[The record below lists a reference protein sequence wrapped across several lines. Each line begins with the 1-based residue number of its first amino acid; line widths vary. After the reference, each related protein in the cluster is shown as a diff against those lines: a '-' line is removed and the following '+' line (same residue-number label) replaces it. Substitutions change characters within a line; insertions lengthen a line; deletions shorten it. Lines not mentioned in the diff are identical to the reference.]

1 MRCSGTWIPAF
12 AGMTQYKCETQ
23 SNKNNDRAI
32 LEKKKPLFFP
42 MAKNYEGLSIVL
54 GGAAGQGIQTVESI
68 LTQVLHRSGFS
79 VSANKEY
86 MSRIRGGS
94 NSTEIRITSRSRTGY
109 VHAIDICFPLDK
121 ASLAHL
127 EPRLSPRTI
136 ILGDRQQ
143 LMGLVEREVL
153 PPSPELRRGVGGEV
167 VHAGKKKT
175 TTDIVDIPLTRIARD
190 LGNPLMAN
198 TVAASVVLGLLHA
211 EEQLL
216 KDYLQEQFGR
226 KGEAILKKNITAA
239 EEGYKI
245 GHHLGYMENLHVAAP
260 TPNPDEAN
268 KILINGNQSLGR
280 GLIAGGVNFLSSYPM
295 SPGTGLLTFYAQQAE
310 KDHALVVEQAEDEIS
325 AINMSLGAS
334 YAGARALV
342 TTSGGGFALMTEG
355 VSLAGMIE
363 TPVII
368 HIAQRP
374 GPATGLPTRTEQADL
389 NLALYAGHGE
399 FPRAIYAPGDAV
411 EAFAVGQEAAR
422 IADTYQS
429 PIFILTDQYFLDA
442 IESVDEK
449 DLIAK
454 PFSSTV
460 IETTTD
466 YERYTVTE
474 SGISPRGIPGY
485 GTGLVEVDS
494 DEHTAD
500 GHITESFETR
510 VTMMDKR
517 LRKGDGIRAEV
528 LPPVITGDIETAKT
542 ILVGWG
548 STKSVIA
555 EAVAFISPAPAKGRV
570 GEGSDLEAANIKTKK
585 QKSIATIHFA
595 QVWPLPQ
602 ETQELFG
609 KAKQVIVIEN
619 NATGQ
624 FAKLL
629 QLEGV
634 KVTENILKYS
644 GEPFSVEELVEKLK
658 SL

>member
-1 MRCSGTWIPAF
+1 
-12 AGMTQYKCETQ
+12 
-23 SNKNNDRAI
+23 
-32 LEKKKPLFFP
+32 
-42 MAKNYEGLSIVL
+42 MAKNYEGISIVL

-68 LTQVLHRSGFS
+68 LTQVLQRSGFA

-94 NSTEIRITSRSRTGY
+94 NSTEIRVTAGGRTGY
-109 VHAIDICFPLDK
+109 VRAIDICFPLD
-121 ASLAHL
+121 AGALTHLA
-127 EPRLSPRTI
+127 PRLTKQTVL
-136 ILGDRQQ
+136 LGDRQQ
-143 LMGLVEREVL
+143 LVKLVE
-153 PPSPELRRGVGGEV
+153 SGGEV
-167 VHAGKKKT
+167 AHVGEKKMNT
-175 TTDIVDIPLTRIARD
+175 GMVDIPLTRIARE

-198 TVAASVVLGLLHA
+198 TVAASVIVGLLQV
-211 EEQLL
+211 EESLL
-216 KDYLQEQFGR
+216 HEYLKEQFAR
-226 KGEAILKKNITAA
+226 KGEAILRKNILAA
-239 EEGYKI
+239 EEGYKL
-245 GHHLGYMENLHVAAP
+245 GHHLGYMENLPIHIPATQPEAAK
-260 TPNPDEAN
+260 

-280 GLIAGGVNFLSSYPM
+280 GLISGGVNFLSSYPM

-310 KDHALVVEQAEDEIS
+310 KNHALVVEQAEDEIS

-334 YAGARALV
+334 YAGACALV

-411 EAFAVGQEAAR
+411 EAFAIGQEAAR
-422 IADTYQS
+422 IADVYQS
-429 PIFILTDQYFLDA
+429 PVFILTDQYLLDV
-442 IESVDEK
+442 IEAVDEK
-449 DLIAK
+449 DLVVK
-454 PFSSTV
+454 PWESTI
-460 IETTTD
+460 IETTPE

-474 SGISPRGIPGY
+474 NGISPRGIPGY

-494 DEHTAD
+494 DEHDAT
-500 GHITESFETR
+500 GHITEDFDVR

-517 LRKGDGIRAEV
+517 LRKEIGIRSEV
-528 LPPVITGDIETAKT
+528 MPPVIEGDLETAKI

-555 EAVAFISPAPAKGRV
+555 EAYERVCCHQQNRHPDSPAGE
-570 GEGSDLEAANIKTKK
+570 EGSPTKTGGTKK
-585 QKSIATIHFA
+585 REIATIHFA
-595 QVWPLPQ
+595 QVWPLPENIQ
-602 ETQELFG
+602 EVFE
-609 KAKQVIVIEN
+609 KAKKVVVIEN

-629 QLEGV
+629 TLEGI
-634 KVTENILKYS
+634 KVSENILKYN
-644 GEPFSVEELVEKLK
+644 GEPFSVEELVDKLK